1 MGIINQL
8 TSMELVQRT
17 STPSW
22 VSGSYIELVTM
33 VDKPTETSL
42 GGHHLV
48 GIMMLNQQ
56 IIP

>member
-1 MGIINQL
+1 
-8 TSMELVQRT
+8 MELVQRT

-22 VSGSYIELVTM
+22 VSGRYIELVTM